1 MVLVYV
7 DDIIIDKNNLEKI
20 KRVKTKLKE
29 MFDIKDQDLLREI
42 RKLRCKP
49 IFTLIDSKVKLNLD
63 NGKPLDNINQFQ
75 RLVQKLIYFT
85 VIRMNILFS
94 ISQISQF
101 IHSPQ
106 TQHLEVINR
115 VLRYL
120 KVLP

>member
-49 IFTLIDSKVKLNLD
+49 ISTLIDSKVKLNLD